1 MIIVNGD
8 RIKMDE
14 TLKVIGDRL
23 RQIRLTRKM
32 SQNELAEATDL
43 SASFISNIE
52 QGKQAM
58 SVKALIAIAQVLDV
72 STDWLLLG
80 KGRPFVSENEI
91 LADLENCSPQE
102 KAIVMEFVQN
112 MKDTI
117 LKLRNSG
124 KE

>member
-1 MIIVNGD
+1 MIIMNGD

-14 TLKVIGDRL
+14 TLKLIGDRL
-23 RQIRLTRKM
+23 RQIRLIRKM

-91 LADLENCSPQE
+91 LAEFDGTVTEIFIKKGDSVLEGANVVTL
-102 KAIVMEFVQN
+102 A
-112 MKDTI
+112 
-117 LKLRNSG
+117 
-124 KE
+124 

>member
-14 TLKVIGDRL
+14 TLKLIGDRL
-23 RQIRLTRKM
+23 RQIRLIRKM

-58 SVKALIAIAQVLDV
+58 SVKALIAIALVLDV

>member
-14 TLKVIGDRL
+14 TLKLIGDRL
-23 RQIRLTRKM
+23 RQIRLIRKM

-91 LADLENCSPQE
+91 LADLENCSPRE